1 MTQAKAPTN
10 GGVAIVLSGAGA
22 RGAYEAGALSVLLP
36 LLKGDDC
43 PRIVLGTSAGAL
55 DAAILASYLNQ
66 SVDAAAAAL
75 LHGWRRITPAR
86 VFATPRR
93 SVLRRGELRLR
104 RPADVAPGLL
114 DTRPLRVTLGKL
126 LPDQHFGSAVAHGT
140 LDAVGV
146 AASSCASGGAV
157 VFLETTRPVPISCP
171 GVAYAPT
178 RLGPEHLMASSAF
191 PLAFPAQWVGGAAE
205 GWYIDG
211 GIHLNTPLKPAID
224 LGADRILVIGAT
236 PWDVGQA
243 PYRSEP
249 PNVFDGSGQI
259 LHALLADSL
268 RTDLAALVRS
278 NLQIGAGPMGAPVAG
293 AAAQAAGSGHRV
305 VPYCA
310 LNPSDDKLSAV
321 AARTWPSGLLP
332 FVRSLG
338 GYGALGPLS
347 AQRQRPGQFLS
358 YLCFTSEFISAAITS
373 GVADAERLVKRLE
386 WHPLGNVVGIDWRD
400 EWRFEDFD

>member
-36 LLKGDDC
+36 FLKGDDC
-43 PRIVLGTSAGAL
+43 PRMVLGTSAGAL
-55 DAAILASYLNQ
+55 NAAILASYLQQ

-86 VFATPRR
+86 VFATPRL
-93 SVLRRGELRLR
+93 SVLRLAERRLR
-104 RPADVAPGLL
+104 RPAGVAPGLL
-114 DTRPLRVTLGKL
+114 DTGPLQVTLGDL
-126 LPDQHFGSAVAHGT
+126 LPDEHFGSAVTQGS
-140 LDAVGV
+140 LDAVAV
-146 AASSCASGGAV
+146 AASSCARGGAV
-157 VFLETTRPVPISCP
+157 VFLETTRPVPISGP

-178 RLGPEHLMASSAF
+178 RLGSEHLMASSAF
-191 PLAFPAQWVGGAAE
+191 PLAFPAQWVGGAAN

-236 PWDVGQA
+236 PWDIGQA
-243 PYRSEP
+243 PERSRP
-249 PNVFDGSGQI
+249 PNAMDGSGQI
-259 LHALLADSL
+259 LHALLVDSL
-268 RTDLAALVRS
+268 RADLAALVRT
-278 NLQIGAGPMGAPVAG
+278 NLHLGAAG
-293 AAAQAAGSGHRV
+293 ALAAGTATPAAGSGRRV
-305 VPYCA
+305 VRYCA
-310 LNPSDDKLSAV
+310 LNPSDDGLSDV
-321 AARTWPSGLLP
+321 AARVWPSGLLP

-338 GYGALGPLS
+338 GYGALGPLT

-373 GVADAERLVKRLE
+373 GMVDAERLVKRS
-386 WHPLGNVVGIDWRD
+386 GGIPWATS
-400 EWRFEDFD
+400 